1 MRSEGTLL
9 SRREQRKKGHV
20 MADKQITTQRVNSRV
35 SDSPA
40 VRKLQRTLY
49 QQAKKKPKWKA
60 WSLYADLCRKEFI
73 EEAMSRVLSNKG
85 GSGID
90 GYTVQAMDAEWDVFK
105 DSLQQ
110 ELLAK
115 TFRPSPVRRVSIPK
129 DGGGTRKLG
138 IPTVKDRVV
147 QMILVLLLEPI
158 FEADFHDESYAYR
171 RGKRATEAVES
182 ISKALYF
189 GKTMAIEADL
199 SQYFDTIDH
208 KRLMKLISGRVSDGA
223 ILALIKQFLKV
234 PVIEENESGK
244 KKTIANENRGVPQ
257 GGVISPLL
265 ANLYL
270 DKLDKAVN
278 GLDQNY
284 VKMVRYADD
293 FVILIK
299 DGLENVMLERVK
311 IWLEKAG
318 LTLNMSKTK
327 LTNTREKGKIE
338 FLGFELS
345 ERISVRTGNR
355 YIHSQPSKKSRLKFR
370 DKIRE
375 ELNHWTQWRDTDEMV
390 RRVNRITRGWGN
402 YFHYGTSVPV
412 FSSTNN
418 WLYQRV
424 RVWLD
429 KKHRG
434 QGGGQSKYVRF
445 PNGLI
450 TEKLGIYSLPN
461 YGKGTDNAPLKG

>member
-1 MRSEGTLL
+1 
-9 SRREQRKKGHV
+9 
-20 MADKQITTQRVNSRV
+20 MAEKQITTQKANLRV
-35 SDSPA
+35 SNSPA

-49 QQAKKKPKWKA
+49 QQAKMKPDWKA

-73 EEAMSRVLSNKG
+73 EEAMSRVLDNKG

-90 GYTVQAMDAEWDVFK
+90 GYTVKDMEAEWEVFR
-105 DSLQQ
+105 DGLQL
-110 ELLAK
+110 ELSEK

-171 RGKRATEAVES
+171 RGKKATEAVES

-189 GKTMAIEADL
+189 GKTMVIEADL

-208 KRLMKLISGRVSDGA
+208 KRLMKLIVGRVSDGA

-234 PVIEENESGK
+234 PIIEENKSGK
-244 KKTIANENRGVPQ
+244 KKTIPNEDKGVPQ

-270 DKLDKAVN
+270 DQLDKAVN
-278 GLDQNY
+278 SLDPSR

-293 FVILIK
+293 FVILLK
-299 DGLENVMLERVK
+299 EGLEEEMLERLKV
-311 IWLEKAG
+311 WLEKVG
-318 LTLNMSKTK
+318 LQLNLRKTK
-327 LTNTREKGKIE
+327 ISNTRAKDKIE

-345 ERISVRTGNR
+345 ERTSPRTGKR
-355 YIHSQPSKKSRLKFR
+355 YIHCQPSKKSRQKYR
-370 DKIRE
+370 NKIRE
-375 ELNHWTQWRDTDEMV
+375 ELNHWTKWRATEEMV
-390 RRVNRITRGWGN
+390 MRVNRITTGWGN
-402 YFHYGTSVPV
+402 YFHHGNSTQV
-412 FSSTNN
+412 FSSSSR

-424 RVWLD
+424 RLWLRG
-429 KKHRG
+429 KHHG
-434 QGGGQSKYVRF
+434 QNSVKSMYVRF
-445 PNGLI
+445 PQEMI
-450 TEKLGIYSLPN
+450 TTGLGIKGLP
-461 YGKGTDNAPLKG
+461 KQAKWQQRIS